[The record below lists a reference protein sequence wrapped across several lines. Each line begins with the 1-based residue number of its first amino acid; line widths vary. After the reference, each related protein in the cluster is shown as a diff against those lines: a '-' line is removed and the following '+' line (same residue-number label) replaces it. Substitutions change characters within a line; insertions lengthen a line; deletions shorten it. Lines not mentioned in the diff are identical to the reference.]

1 MSIEKEK
8 SEISCTVMVRIKMDD
23 AIQLI
28 LKMELEEGVCAKN
41 WFWGF
46 IISCSPLIILNLF
59 TNNEWISI
67 TPLLGLFYTVIPMG

>member
-1 MSIEKEK
+1 
-8 SEISCTVMVRIKMDD
+8 MVRIKMDD

-28 LKMELEEGVCAKN
+28 LKMELEEGVCAKKIG
-41 WFWGF
+41 FWGF

-67 TPLLGLFYTVIPMG
+67 TPLFGFVLYCYTDGMT